1 MTGAIYEQGGEEV
14 FCQTDSPTDCPK
26 NYTCKLYGNPSHG
39 YLSFDNIGISS
50 LIIFSMF
57 TMDNWIDMMYLIRRA
72 KKTYL
77 YDMFF
82 VTVVYLGAFFIIN
95 LIAAI

>member
-1 MTGAIYEQGGEEV
+1 M
-14 FCQTDSPTDCPK
+14 
-26 NYTCKLYGNPSHG
+26 
-39 YLSFDNIGISS
+39 SFDNIGISS

-72 KKTYL
+72 KDTYF

-82 VTVVYLGAFFIIN
+82 VMVVYLGSFFIIN
-95 LIAAI
+95 LIAAIQFFYYDALK

>member
-1 MTGAIYEQGGEEV
+1 
-14 FCQTDSPTDCPK
+14 
-26 NYTCKLYGNPSHG
+26 
-39 YLSFDNIGISS
+39 
-50 LIIFSMF
+50 MF